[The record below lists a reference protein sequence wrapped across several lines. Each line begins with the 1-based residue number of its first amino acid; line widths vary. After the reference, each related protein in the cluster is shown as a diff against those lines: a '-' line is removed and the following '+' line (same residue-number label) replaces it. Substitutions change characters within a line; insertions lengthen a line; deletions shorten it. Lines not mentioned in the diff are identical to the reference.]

1 VQLAVIARQDPGFL
15 DDVRKEAGIEQLIGG
30 LDGLA
35 AIEALTFETTLNLQG
50 LWAGHTATTPKTVT
64 PAEAHARLDIRI
76 VPDQR
81 PDDMVAAV
89 RRHLD
94 DHGFPDVTIVQLEG
108 EPAWW
113 TPVDNPVIG
122 AAAKASTDI
131 TGQEASIGLSMAG
144 TVPMF
149 QVCAPHRVP
158 ATTLGAGRD
167 DCRAHAPDE
176 NVWIQDLAT
185 ATRITGRFLDR
196 FAALPEVPRVP

>member
-1 VQLAVIARQDPGFL
+1 MTT
-15 DDVRKEAGIEQLIGG
+15 
-30 LDGLA
+30 
-35 AIEALTFETTLNLQG
+35 AI
-50 LWAGHTATTPKTVT
+50 
-64 PAEAHARLDIRI
+64 R
-76 VPDQR
+76 
-81 PDDMVAAV
+81 
-89 RRHLD
+89 
-94 DHGFPDVTIVQLEG
+94 DVTIVQLEG

-149 QVCAPHRVP
+149 QVCAQHRVP

-176 NVWIQDLAT
+176 NVWIEDLAT